1 MLDEAYWGFSEE
13 DIDVRRLVETYT
25 NIIISR
31 TFSKYYGLAN
41 MRVGYG
47 FCNAKVKHI
56 FGLDLP
62 LFRETSISRRMAVAA
77 LQDRDYYMKMEQKL
91 NDAKTWFM
99 DELNKI
105 PSVRVFQSCAN
116 FVPVRIEYVDMQELK
131 EALKQN
137 GILIRLFEDRSEI
150 VARIAIADR
159 EIMENVAKTIEGF
172 VRK

>member
-1 MLDEAYWGFSEE
+1 
-13 DIDVRRLVETYT
+13 
-25 NIIISR
+25 
-31 TFSKYYGLAN
+31 
-41 MRVGYG
+41 
-47 FCNAKVKHI
+47 
-56 FGLDLP
+56 
-62 LFRETSISRRMAVAA
+62 
-77 LQDRDYYMKMEQKL
+77 
-91 NDAKTWFM
+91 M

-137 GILIRLFEDRSEI
+137 GILIRLFEDRSES